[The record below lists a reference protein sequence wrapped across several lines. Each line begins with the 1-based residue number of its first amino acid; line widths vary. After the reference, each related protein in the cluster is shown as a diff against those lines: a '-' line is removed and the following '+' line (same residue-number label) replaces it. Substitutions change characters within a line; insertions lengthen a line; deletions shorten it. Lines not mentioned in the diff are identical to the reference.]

1 MIQPYRLTQPDHI
14 TQPDHLTQP
23 TQMTELNPLTQ
34 PAQVTQLDQTSLN
47 VQTGHLNVK
56 TGLSAC
62 PAYSGLADFGLEK
75 TLPLYFVDE
84 KYLVG
89 I

>member
-1 MIQPYRLTQPDHI
+1 MLVDCFC
-14 TQPDHLTQP
+14 
-23 TQMTELNPLTQ
+23 
-34 PAQVTQLDQTSLN
+34 TQLWFKFEIKFGLFCSRIITLKSDKVWVLS
-47 VQTGHLNVK
+47 HCSMRDK
-56 TGLSAC
+56 KLSAC

-84 KYLVG
+84 KHLVG

>member
-1 MIQPYRLTQPDHI
+1 MNAYYFRKDI
-14 TQPDHLTQP
+14 T
-23 TQMTELNPLTQ
+23 
-34 PAQVTQLDQTSLN
+34 AV
-47 VQTGHLNVK
+47 
-56 TGLSAC
+56 LSAC

-84 KYLVG
+84 KHLVG

>member
-1 MIQPYRLTQPDHI
+1 MDKYLSIEETVDL
-14 TQPDHLTQP
+14 
-23 TQMTELNPLTQ
+23 LNFYGLKLPSEYK
-34 PAQVTQLDQTSLN
+34 DKSLEEF
-47 VQTGHLNVK
+47 QEAFDK
-56 TGLSAC
+56 GLSAC

-84 KYLVG
+84 KHLVR